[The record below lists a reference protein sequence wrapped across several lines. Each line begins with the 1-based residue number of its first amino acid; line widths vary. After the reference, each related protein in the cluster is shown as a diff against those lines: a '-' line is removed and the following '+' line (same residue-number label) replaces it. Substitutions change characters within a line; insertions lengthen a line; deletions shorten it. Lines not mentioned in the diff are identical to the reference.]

1 MNGKPNTRKKK
12 PATVA
17 TINGVELTAEQ
28 QAQSLVQQISFK
40 LMTFSYFVM
49 SELIT
54 ILVNGGMP
62 QEQAQVRAAEI
73 VKRAMEKFSDSEVG
87 QK

>member
-1 MNGKPNTRKKK
+1 MTEPTPTLPG
-12 PATVA
+12 A
-17 TINGVELTAEQ
+17 ELVSEA
-28 QAQSLVQQISFK
+28 AQSLVNQISFK

-62 QEQAQVRAAEI
+62 KETAQIRAAEI
-73 VKRAMEKFSDSEVG
+73 VKRAMEKF
-87 QK
+87 

>member
-1 MNGKPNTRKKK
+1 MINDPT
-12 PATVA
+12 P
-17 TINGVELTAEQ
+17 TIPGAELIPE
-28 QAQSLVQQISFK
+28 AQSLVNQISFK

-73 VKRAMEKFSDSEVG
+73 VKRAMEKFRDSEAG
-87 QK
+87 KK

>member
-1 MNGKPNTRKKK
+1 MTNEPTPTLPG
-12 PATVA
+12 A
-17 TINGVELTAEQ
+17 ELIPE
-28 QAQSLVQQISFK
+28 AQNLVNQIAFK

-73 VKRAMEKFSDSEVG
+73 VKRAMEKFRDSEAG
-87 QK
+87 KQ

>member
-1 MNGKPNTRKKK
+1 MTDTTP
-12 PATVA
+12 
-17 TINGVELTAEQ
+17 TIPGAELVPEA
-28 QAQSLVQQISFK
+28 AQNLVQQISFK

-62 QEQAQVRAAEI
+62 QEQAQIRAAEI
-73 VKRAMEKFSDSEVG
+73 VKRAMEKFRDSEAG
-87 QK
+87 KK

>member
-1 MNGKPNTRKKK
+1 MTEPTPTLPG
-12 PATVA
+12 A
-17 TINGVELTAEQ
+17 ELVSEA
-28 QAQSLVQQISFK
+28 AQSLVNQISFK

-62 QEQAQVRAAEI
+62 KETAQIRAAEI
-73 VKRAMEKFSDSEVG
+73 VKRAMEKFRDSEAG
-87 QK
+87 KQ

>member
-1 MNGKPNTRKKK
+1 MTNDPT
-12 PATVA
+12 PTLP
-17 TINGVELTAEQ
+17 GVELVPEV
-28 QAQSLVQQISFK
+28 QSLVNQISFK

-62 QEQAQVRAAEI
+62 KEQAQVRAAEI